1 MECIP
6 TIRMAENKTG
16 KSQGEHEHISQ
27 TYLQRSVITLLSAKV
42 KSLSCCYCEFPTT
55 NCCCRQQRLMNWI
68 WVSLSLDLGPFL
80 VVGDDT
86 DRDTRWNCVRMPW
99 VMVMGNEKLVV
110 FNLLLNTQT
119 YLSLK
124 TKAFTAE
131 ANIQM

>member
-1 MECIP
+1 
-6 TIRMAENKTG
+6 
-16 KSQGEHEHISQ
+16 
-27 TYLQRSVITLLSAKV
+27 
-42 KSLSCCYCEFPTT
+42 
-55 NCCCRQQRLMNWI
+55 
-68 WVSLSLDLGPFL
+68 
-80 VVGDDT
+80 
-86 DRDTRWNCVRMPW
+86 MPW